1 MAIQNKVQI
10 ITYPDSLGAN
20 LPELHYVLRRFFK
33 NAIGGVHILPF
44 YPSSSDR
51 GFAPLTYD
59 EVDPAFG
66 TWVDV
71 EKIGKDFD
79 LVIDF
84 MINHISRQSDYFVDY
99 IEKGEDS
106 EFADMFFSFNKLS
119 SDGWIPD
126 DILEKV
132 YTRKPRPPYIVL
144 ERPNGAL
151 EKIWCTFDYEQID
164 LDYSSPKTKEV
175 MRKFLIRLA
184 RNRPKMIRLDAV
196 GYTTLKLGTSCFF
209 VEPEIWEIM
218 EWFKDY
224 VSAFDTEIIPEV
236 HEHYSYQLKLSEK
249 GYWAYDFSLPMLVLH
264 SLFNHTNKNLNNW
277 LNICPRKQLTTL
289 DTHDGIGIVDVADL
303 IDEKDIQDTI
313 DQLYKQG
320 SNIKEKYS
328 GPEYQNLDVYQVNCT
343 YYSALGCN
351 DDAYITARTIQFFSP
366 GIPQVYYVGLLA
378 GENDIELVEKTHQ
391 GRDINR
397 HNFTIDEIRLE
408 VEKPVVKRLLKLMEF
423 RSSYPSFNGE
433 FSVID
438 SDEETLILDW
448 SLDEFQATAYIDLK
462 YYKTKIIY
470 KDINNFRNIIFKV

>member
-51 GFAPLTYD
+51 GFAPITYD
-59 EVDPAFG
+59 EVDPVFG
-66 TWVDV
+66 KWSDV

-84 MINHISRQSDYFVDY
+84 MINHISRQSDYFIDY
-99 IEKGEDS
+99 IEKGENS
-106 EFADMFFSFNKLS
+106 EYADMFFSFNKLS
-119 SDGWIPD
+119 PDGWIPD
-126 DILEKV
+126 DVLEKV

-151 EKIWCTFDYEQID
+151 EKIWCTFEHEQID
-164 LDYSSPKTKEV
+164 LDYNSPKTKEV

-196 GYTTLKLGTSCFF
+196 GYTTLKLGTNCFF
-209 VEPEIWEIM
+209 VEPEIWEII
-218 EWFKDY
+218 EWFEDY

-249 GYWAYDFSLPMLVLH
+249 GYWAYDFALPMLVLH
-264 SLFNHTNKNLNNW
+264 SLFFNTNTNLINW
-277 LNICPRKQLTTL
+277 FNICPRKQVTTL
-289 DTHDGIGIVDVADL
+289 DTHDGIGVVDVSDL
-303 IDEKDIQDTI
+303 MKNEEIENTVEI
-313 DQLYKQG
+313 LYKQG
-320 SNIKEKYS
+320 SNVKKKYS
-328 GPEYQNLDVYQVNCT
+328 GPEYQNLDIYQVNCT
-343 YYSALGCN
+343 YYSALNCN
-351 DDAYITARTIQFFSP
+351 DDAYITARTIQFFAP

-397 HNFTIDEIRLE
+397 HNYSLDEIRTE

-423 RSSYPSFNGE
+423 RSNYPAFNGE
-433 FSVID
+433 FTVMESDKD
-438 SDEETLILDW
+438 SLVLDW
-448 SLDEFQATAYIDLK
+448 SLNEFQATAYIDLK

-470 KDINNFRNIIFKV
+470 KDRDSLRNIIYKV